1 MLPKSAPLG
10 RLQITKLLSLHH
22 LLGGEVEV
30 EAVLEPVE
38 LELSWGEEVP
48 WGLGGGGSEL
58 LGLELLLELL
68 PGGGGGGGHKGLGVP
83 VGGVVGV
90 DEGVHAGAVGT
101 GGHVVL
107 AGSDLALVTVAV
119 VASVGVVLEVP
130 VCGVVGVD
138 KGVEARS
145 LGALGGLGGGEVLG
159 GLGGHKCVLG
169 GGGGEVLLG
178 LEVLVV
184 VVVGVGGARVD
195 GLLGGELLLLR
206 LLGES
211 LGLGPG
217 GGGLGDVASS
227 GLAVGAGGHVVALQD
242 PEAVLAGGVPHGD
255 GLAVVV
261 DVAVLADP
269 LAVSAGLLPVHG
281 PILLGVRCSKPSK
294 RWVKIKSRFRGS
306 LFTDLPS
313 PALKRCSFR
322 IFAFSGSTYWA
333 RATQA
338 RHEART

>member
-1 MLPKSAPLG
+1 MS
-10 RLQITKLLSLHH
+10 
-22 LLGGEVEV
+22 
-30 EAVLEPVE
+30 PVK

-48 WGLGGGGSEL
+48 GGLGDGGSEL

-68 PGGGGGGGHKGLGVP
+68 LLLPGGGGGGGQEGRRVP

-90 DEGVHAGAVGT
+90 DEGVHSGAVGA
-101 GGHVVL
+101 GGHVAL
-107 AGSDLALVTVAV
+107 AGSGLALVTVVV

-138 KGVEARS
+138 EGVEASS
-145 LGALGGLGGGEVLG
+145 LGALGGLGGGKVLG
-159 GLGGHKCVLG
+159 GLGRLGGHESVLG
-169 GGGGEVLLG
+169 GGGGVVLLG

-217 GGGLGDVASS
+217 GWGLGDMGSS
-227 GLAVGAGGHVVALQD
+227 GLAVGAGGNVVALQD

-269 LAVSAGLLPVHG
+269 LAVSAGLLSVHG
-281 PILLGVRCSKPSK
+281 PILLGVRRSKPSK

-313 PALKRCSFR
+313 PALKRCSLR
-322 IFAFSGSTYWA
+322 IFAFSGSTNWA
-333 RATQA
+333 RAAQA
-338 RHEART
+338 RQEART